1 MNKKFVKKIIPTVLM
16 ICMVFSCILAG
27 NGDVYGVSSDDLSQ
41 LQGQKEQ
48 KKGELEETKNRISQL
63 KQESSDTQNY
73 ISSLD
78 GMITEL
84 DTALYNLKQ
93 QIEELEGQIAEAEAG
108 LVKAEADKA
117 EQYEAMKLRIQF
129 MYEHN
134 DETYFA
140 LLLTAQSMAEMLNR
154 VEYISKISEYDR
166 NMLMRYQETMNY
178 IADTKTQLEADYA
191 EMSQMEASLVTQRE
205 SLTYLQ
211 NTKTNELLAL
221 HQKTSE
227 AEDLQASIE
236 SDLSQLDAQTAIIEE
251 QIRQQ
256 EAANNNGNASIP
268 DGNLPNYDGG
278 MFKWPTVNTYITSD
292 YGDLEDRNAPHKGI
306 DVAPLTIGVSG
317 DPLYAAY
324 GGKVVEA
331 YNNGG
336 WNGGAGNYVTIY
348 HGDGLYTRYLHCSAV
363 LVSPGQMVSRG
374 ETIALMGTTGNSTGV
389 HLHFDVRLN
398 GSYVNPWNY
407 LG

>member
-1 MNKKFVKKIIPTVLM
+1 MRKIITKKIIPTILM
-16 ICMVFSCILAG
+16 MSMLIPCVFAG
-27 NGDVYGVSSDDLSQ
+27 YKDVYGVSSEDLEQ
-41 LQGQKEQ
+41 LQQEKEQ
-48 KKGELEETKNRISQL
+48 KNNQLEETKNKISQL
-63 KQESSDTQNY
+63 KQETTDAQAY

-84 DTALYNLKQ
+84 DTALYNLGI
-93 QIEELEGQIAEAEAG
+93 QITDLEGQIAEAEEG
-108 LVKAEADKA
+108 LAKAEADKD

-134 DETYFA
+134 DETYFE
-140 LLLTAQSMAEMLNR
+140 LLLTAQSMADMLNR

-166 NMLMRYQETMNY
+166 NMLMRYQETMNF

-191 EMSQMEASLVTQRE
+191 EVSEMEDSLTTQRE
-205 SLTYLQ
+205 SLSYLQ
-211 NTKTNELLAL
+211 NTKTTELLSL
-221 HQKTSE
+221 QEKTSE
-227 AEDLQASIE
+227 AQNLQASIE
-236 SDLSQLDAQTAIIEE
+236 SDLSQLDAQTALIEE

-256 EAANNNGNASIP
+256 EEADKNNGNANIP
-268 DGNLPNYDGG
+268 DLPNYDGG

-292 YGDLEDRNAPHKGI
+292 YGDAEDRNAPHKGI
-306 DVAPLTIGVSG
+306 DVAPVSFGVSG
-317 DPLYAAY
+317 DAIYAAY

-363 LVSPGQMVSRG
+363 LVSPGQTVSRG

-407 LG
+407 FG